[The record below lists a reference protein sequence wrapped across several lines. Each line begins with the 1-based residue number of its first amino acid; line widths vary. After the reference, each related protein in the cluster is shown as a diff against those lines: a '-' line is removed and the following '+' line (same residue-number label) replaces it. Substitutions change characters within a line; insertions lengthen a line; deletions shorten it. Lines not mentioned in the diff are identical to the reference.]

1 MRNTMRISLAA
12 ARINKG
18 LTQEQVA
25 EALKVAKKT
34 VWSWENGKTRPKI
47 DKVEAICDLYGVTYD
62 DIAWG
67 A

>member
-1 MRNTMRISLAA
+1 MKNGMRISLAA

-18 LTQEQVA
+18 MTQEQVA
-25 EALKVAKKT
+25 TALNVSKKT
-34 VWSWENGKTRPKI
+34 VWSWENGITRPKI

-62 DIAWG
+62 DISWG